1 MTQRG
6 FTLLEVLVAI
16 AIFSLLGLATW
27 QLLDRVLHSDRRIAS
42 HERQLR
48 HLQRAMT
55 LLERDLQLASR
66 RALSDDASASQAM
79 IGQPGE
85 LRLVRGGWRNP
96 LDQPRSEVLQV
107 RHLWLDEQW
116 LRETLPLDDGKPGV
130 AQPQRQVLLDGVRL
144 SRLRY
149 IDGHGQP
156 HTGWPADEQK
166 LGLPGAL
173 EIVIDAPGFPDIRR
187 VILMPG
193 GMPPSASRADP
204 PHA

>member
-42 HERQLR
+42 HEQQLR
-48 HLQRAMT
+48 HLQRAMS

-66 RALSDDASASQAM
+66 RALSDDTSASQAM

-96 LDQPRSEVLQV
+96 LDQPRSELLQV
-107 RHLWLDEQW
+107 RHLWRDEQW
-116 LRETLPLDDGKPGV
+116 LRETLPLPGSGRV
-130 AQPQRQVLLDGVRL
+130 SRQVLLDGVNL
-144 SRLRY
+144 TRLRY
-149 IDGHGQP
+149 IDGHGRP
-156 HTGWPADEQK
+156 HTGWPADGQT

-173 EIVIDAPGFPDIRR
+173 EIVVDAPGLQDIRR

-193 GMPPSASRADP
+193 GVPDGDSSAAP

>member
-42 HERQLR
+42 HEQRLR
-48 HLQRAMT
+48 HLQRAMG

-96 LDQPRSEVLQV
+96 LDQPRSELLQV
-107 RHLWLDEQW
+107 RHLWRDQQW
-116 LRETLPLDDGKPGV
+116 LRETLPLPGGEPGG
-130 AQPQRQVLLDGVRL
+130 AQPQLQVLLKGVRL
-144 SRLRY
+144 KRLRY
-149 IDGHGQP
+149 VDGHGQA
-156 HTGWPADEQK
+156 HTGWPADGQT

-193 GMPPSASRADP
+193 GVPAGDSHAAP

>member
-42 HERQLR
+42 HEQRLR
-48 HLQRAMT
+48 HLQRAMS

-96 LDQPRSEVLQV
+96 LDQPRSELLQV
-107 RHLWLDEQW
+107 RHLWRDELW
-116 LRETLPLDDGKPGV
+116 LRETLPLQGG
-130 AQPQRQVLLDGVRL
+130 AQPQRQVLLEGVSL
-144 SRLRY
+144 TRLRY
-149 IDGHGQP
+149 IDGHGQA
-156 HTGWPADEQK
+156 HTGWPADGQT

-193 GMPPSASRADP
+193 GVPVGDSRAAP